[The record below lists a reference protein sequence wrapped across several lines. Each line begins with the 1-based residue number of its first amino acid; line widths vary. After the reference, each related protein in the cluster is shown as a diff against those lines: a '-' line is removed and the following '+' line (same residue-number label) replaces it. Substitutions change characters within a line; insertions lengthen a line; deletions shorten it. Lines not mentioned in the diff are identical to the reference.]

1 MIKASSDLTKLQRK
15 LPEIRKKLMYAESEA
30 LNQTAN
36 IAAKA
41 QRAQADKIFDRPTPF
56 LLNGIFN
63 PKGRLGFVGIFSRFN
78 TLRAELIP
86 GAPRGQFRAG
96 GERIN
101 KTLHF
106 QIRGGTRTPKKRA
119 LPIPTERARR
129 NKYGN
134 LSRTYIKTLL
144 AKDNHVQLGLREG
157 VQPGIYRR
165 ERSGEL
171 TMLVAWEPTAKYRRG
186 LFPYFLIAKGVFAKN
201 FDKQFEKAFK
211 KEMSDIR

>member
-1 MIKASSDLTKLQRK
+1 MIKVSTDLSKLQK
-15 LPEIRKKLMYAESEA
+15 NLPKVRKKMMFAESEA

-41 QRAQADKIFDRPTPF
+41 QRAQAQKVFDRPTPF

-63 PKGRLGFVGIFSRFN
+63 PRGKLGFVGVFSRYN
-78 TLRAELIP
+78 TLVAELIP
-86 GAPRGQFRAG
+86 GAPRGQFRVG

-101 KTLHF
+101 KTLNL
-106 QIRGGTRTPKKRA
+106 QIRGGTRTPQKRA

-144 AKDNHVQLGLREG
+144 AKENHVQLGLREG

-165 ERSGEL
+165 ERNGTL
-171 TMLVAWEPTAKYRRG
+171 TMLVAWEPSARYRRG

-201 FDKQFEKAFK
+201 FDKQFEKAFQR
-211 KEMSDIR
+211 EMKGIR

>member
-15 LPEIRKKLMYAESEA
+15 LPKIRRKLMFAESEA

-63 PKGRLGFVGIFSRFN
+63 PRGKLGFVGIFSRFN

-86 GAPRGQFRAG
+86 GAPRGQLKAG
-96 GERIN
+96 GKRIN
-101 KTLHF
+101 RVIAL
-106 QIRGGTRTPKKRA
+106 QAMGGTRTPPKRA
-119 LPIPTERARR
+119 LPVPTAKARR
-129 NKYGN
+129 NKFGN

-165 ERSGEL
+165 ERNGRLS
-171 TMLVAWEPTAKYRRG
+171 MLVAWEPRTKYRAI
-186 LFPYFLIAKGVFAKN
+186 FPYYQIAKGVFSKN

-211 KEMSDIR
+211 NEMAGIR

>member
-1 MIKASSDLTKLQRK
+1 MIKASSDLSKLQRN
-15 LPEIRKKLMYAESEA
+15 LPKIRKKLMYAESEA

-63 PKGRLGFVGIFSRFN
+63 PRGKLGFIGIFSRFN

-96 GERIN
+96 GERVN
-101 KTLHF
+101 KVIAL
-106 QIRGGTRTPKKRA
+106 QAMGGIRTPPKRA
-119 LPIPTERARR
+119 LPVPTAKARR

-165 ERSGEL
+165 ERNGRLSL
-171 TMLVAWEPTAKYRRG
+171 LVAWEPRAKYRSI
-186 LFPYFLIAKGVFAKN
+186 FPYYQIAKGVFTNN
-201 FDKQFEKAFK
+201 FDNQFKKAFEN
-211 KEMSDIR
+211 EMAGIG

>member
-1 MIKASSDLTKLQRK
+1 MIKASSDLTKLQKK
-15 LPEIRKKLMYAESEA
+15 LPKIRKKLMYAESEA

-41 QRAQADKIFDRPTPF
+41 QRAQANKIFDRPTPF

-63 PKGRLGFVGIFSRFN
+63 PKGKLGFVGIFSRFN

-101 KTLHF
+101 KVIAL
-106 QIRGGTRTPKKRA
+106 QALGGTRTPPKRA
-119 LPIPTERARR
+119 LPVPTAKARR

-165 ERSGEL
+165 ESNGRL
-171 TMLVAWEPTAKYRRG
+171 TLLVAWEPRAKYRSI
-186 LFPYFLIAKGVFAKN
+186 FPYYQIAKGVFSNN

-211 KEMSDIR
+211 KEMAGIG